1 MRLLNQDSELTKE
14 AFKNLRGITKI
25 VFLDR
30 RCNDG
35 GWESSYPYWESF
47 VMKEDYRWSIFEKRP
62 LIATQSMA
70 KLFNLTLSAAG
81 SVGLALECIDAHMT
95 NQIALEPT
103 YDPDCAGFAALPL
116 DFPVSIEMD
125 EEPRIS
131 AFKCLTT
138 LKIFIGCPHDVEN
151 ETGR

>member
-1 MRLLNQDSELTKE
+1 MRLLNQDSELITE
-14 AFKNLRGITKI
+14 ALKNLRGNTKI
-25 VFLDR
+25 VFLDQ

-47 VMKEDYRWSIFEKRP
+47 VMKEDYRWSIFEKKP

-70 KLFNLTLSAAG
+70 RLFNLTLSAAG
-81 SVGLALECIDAHMT
+81 SVGLALECIGAHMT

-125 EEPRIS
+125 TASGMVPRQ
-131 AFKCLTT
+131 LTQ
-138 LKIFIGCPHDVEN
+138 FGEN
-151 ETGR
+151 